1 MHVDAGWGRNG
12 RERARSLPRRPTG
25 YKAGSRAPLAAG
37 GLSALQ
43 KHGSSTRGECK
54 GQELQI
60 VNHSEVR

>member
-1 MHVDAGWGRNG
+1 MWMLDGDGAEGRG
-12 RERARSLPRRPTG
+12 QGALPRKPTR
-25 YKAGSRAPLAAG
+25 YKLAADRLLAPS
-37 GLSALQ
+37 GLLVLQ

>member
-1 MHVDAGWGRNG
+1 MWMLDGDREGGRGQGACWGGCEDTR
-12 RERARSLPRRPTG
+12 
-25 YKAGSRAPLAAG
+25 LAADLLPAAI
-37 GLSALQ
+37 GLYVLQ